1 LCKYKRSSFSLL
13 VIAVITIIIAHI
25 NYYIPKIA
33 YAHTLSS
40 NENAALLA
48 IFYQIQTEAE
58 LAQMIYSSNIALAQE
73 HCRKCP

>member
-13 VIAVITIIIAHI
+13 VVAVITIVIAHV
-25 NYYIPKIA
+25 NYYIPKVA
-33 YAHTLSS
+33 YAHILSS

-58 LAQMIYSSNIALAQE
+58 LARMTYPSNIVELA
-73 HCRKCP
+73 